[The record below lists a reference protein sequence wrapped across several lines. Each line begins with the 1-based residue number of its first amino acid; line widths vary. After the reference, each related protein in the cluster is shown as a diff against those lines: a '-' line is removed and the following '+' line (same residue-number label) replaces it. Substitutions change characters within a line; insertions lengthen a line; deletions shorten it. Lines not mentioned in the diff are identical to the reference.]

1 MFPMNNLSIQQS
13 FRILRQKWL
22 SLIMG
27 QIIALIFFGM
37 MMRGPQHPAHPQP
50 ILAALSIALLLT
62 LVPTGYFM
70 RIKFFRAGQMG
81 GGISFPAYSTGSF
94 IFWLACEI
102 VSFFGLIVALLT
114 GSFWPT
120 IVVTAIAI
128 ALQAI
133 TAPVATKIGEYPKS

>member
-1 MFPMNNLSIQQS
+1 MFPMNNLSIKQS
-13 FRILRQKWL
+13 FRVLRQKWL

-27 QIIALIFFGM
+27 QLIALV
-37 MMRGPQHPAHPQP
+37 PA
-50 ILAALSIALLLT
+50 AY
-62 LVPTGYFM
+62 VV

-81 GGISFPAYSTGSF
+81 GGISFPAYSTGNF

>member
-1 MFPMNNLSIQQS
+1 MNNLSIKQS
-13 FRILRQKWL
+13 FRVLRQKWL

-27 QIIALIFFGM
+27 QLIALIFFGM
-37 MMRGPQHPAHPQP
+37 MMRSPLHRTRPLP
-50 ILAALSIALLLT
+50 ILAALSVALLIAL
-62 LVPTGYFM
+62 VPAAYVV

-81 GGISFPAYSTGSF
+81 GGISFPAYSTGNF